1 MLKFR
6 FFRFAPALLLAA
18 LSCTNVYFE
27 NPVPQKAEAL
37 SAVPEALPGLYEFV
51 NQEEN
56 DKDNAFEQFKNCIV
70 IEKTGES
77 QLLVS
82 SEMRLHERDLP
93 ALKARLEA
101 KKAAGEISNYTLA
114 NHFLL
119 CTAMIPAENDTRK
132 PQQQYIS
139 LTKEGSWYVVSQT
152 RQPFMLLDFK
162 TGVSSALTA
171 VKSGNMSGLLP
182 EADSLEM
189 EPARLVARSQDGAY
203 YFNREKTEVTGWE
216 LMCLLPRASGGWLLK
231 TSDVAKD
238 KEFRDHLGDFSKITP
253 FEKIDESKYRIHPN
267 DDELARLLAE
277 KDLFYTA
284 ELRRLEP

>member
-6 FFRFAPALLLAA
+6 FFRFVPAFLLAT

-51 NQEEN
+51 NQEEKN
-56 DKDNAFEQFKNCIV
+56 EDNAFEQFKNCIL
-70 IEKTGES
+70 IENTGES

-82 SEMRLHERDLP
+82 SETRLHERDLP

-101 KKAAGEISNYTLA
+101 KKAAGEISDYTLT
-114 NHFLL
+114 NRFLL
-119 CTAMIPAENDTRK
+119 CTAMIPAENDARK
-132 PQQQYIS
+132 PQQQYVS
-139 LTKEGSWYVVSQT
+139 LTKEGSWYVVAQT
-152 RQPFMLLDFK
+152 RRPFMLLDFK
-162 TGVSSALTA
+162 TGTSSALTA

-182 EADSLEM
+182 EADSLET
-189 EPARLVARSQDGAY
+189 EPARLVARSKDGGY
-203 YFNREKTEVTGWE
+203 YFNREKTEVAGWE
-216 LMCLLPRASGGWLLK
+216 LMCLLPRAGGWLLK

-238 KEFRDHLGDFSKITP
+238 KEFKDRLGDFSKITP

-267 DDELARLLAE
+267 DGELARLLAE
-277 KDLFYTA
+277 KDLFYAA